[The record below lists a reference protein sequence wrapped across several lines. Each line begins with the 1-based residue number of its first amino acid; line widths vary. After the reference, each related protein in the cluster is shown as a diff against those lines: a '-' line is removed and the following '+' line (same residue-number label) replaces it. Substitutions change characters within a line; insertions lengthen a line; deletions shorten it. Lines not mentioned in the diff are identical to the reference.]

1 MDSVKFTVNGE
12 QHTVGSDV
20 SSDTM
25 LLDYLRNYLQLRG
38 TKYMCREGGCGA
50 CMVTVAKTPGA
61 PHVAINS
68 CLTSVASCH
77 GWDIRTIEGLGNRKD
92 GYHPLQTTMAENN
105 ATQCG
110 YCTPGWLMTM
120 HGLIESHPNQ
130 LTKLEIEKSVSSNL
144 CRCTG
149 YRPILTAL
157 KKFAI
162 DAPKEDR
169 VMNVKDVC
177 CKPSGNCCQ
186 SLNNAKEDDWC
197 IVRQDDYNEDKMKK
211 IKLRDGKTW
220 YRPPTLADVAKLL
233 KKSSKSCM
241 MVAGNTAKGVFLI
254 DEYPNVLIDIHH
266 LQELKVHQLDQNLI
280 VGAGH
285 TMTEFMGILKASSS
299 ENYFGYL
306 MKLYEH
312 MDLVAHI
319 PLRNVGT
326 IAGNLMIKHA
336 HNVFQS
342 DIYLILYTVG
352 AQLTIMDHN
361 EVKEIVTMPDFLKL
375 NMKGKI
381 IVNVLLPPLTSAY
394 KLFTYKLMP
403 RAQSCHAIV
412 NFGFLCKLNDSNVVE
427 ECRIIYGALSE
438 KFERAVSTERYLQGR
453 DLFTNETL
461 QGALRV
467 LEGEMI
473 VEDHPPEPSV
483 EYRRYVAKALFYKA
497 LLTLCPKISSRFES
511 AIIDLHHS
519 RPESSGKQTFTTDS
533 SLWPFNKPIPKLEAT
548 IQCAGEAKY
557 TDDIP
562 SFHNEVFAAFVLSTV
577 GKGTIIKMD
586 PSEALAMDGVL
597 DFLTFKDIPGQNS
610 FTPTDSGV
618 TPVNEEVLCEGT
630 VKYYS
635 QPIGIIV
642 AESQSV
648 ADRASKRVKVK
659 YSNVSTPV
667 TDINIAKD
675 DSTRNTLFV
684 AVDATN
690 PGTDT
695 VYKTITGSNI
705 LHGQYHFPMETM
717 VCVAKPIE
725 EGLEVHM
732 ASQWLD
738 GPHTMIS
745 RALNIDQNKIDLHIR
760 RVGGSYGLKITRSI
774 QGAVACSVVA
784 HKMNRPCRLVQPLI
798 TNMKAFGKRM
808 PNVNVYKVAV
818 NKSGVIQ
825 YLNNTNYTDN
835 GSKINEPVI
844 AYGFDVYHNVYDVS
858 KINFKAYNTV
868 TDTPKNTFCRSPGTL
883 EAIANIE
890 NIMERISYEVSL
902 DPLTVRL
909 NNINKSKYGEIVEF
923 IEDLK
928 SSSEYV
934 SRKAA
939 VDSFNT
945 QNRWKK
951 RGLRYSLCRWP
962 PVGGLYN
969 DVNLAVYHSDAS
981 VVITHGGIEM
991 GQGINTKIAQ
1001 VAAYL
1006 LKIPL
1011 EKIEIKGNNTIISP
1025 NSFVTGGSVSTDAI
1039 IIGLRRC
1046 IEQLQ
1051 SRLEPIKATLTDPTW
1066 SQLITAAY
1074 AANVDL
1080 QVHGFVKPTDAQS
1093 YEIFGVV
1100 CGEVEVDVLTGEYEV
1115 LRVDIL
1121 QDVGISISPEI
1132 DIGQIEGAFV
1142 MGLGYWTCEK
1152 LAYNAET
1159 GALLTDRSWDY
1170 HLPEARDI
1178 PQQFNITCANL
1189 SSNDL
1194 ILGSKGVGEP
1204 PSCLAVVVPFALREA
1219 IVHARQ
1225 ESGIPTTEWFD
1236 VVGPFSTEKVCMAM
1250 KTNTEDFK
1258 F

>member
-1 MDSVKFTVNGE
+1 MDSIKFTVNGK

-25 LLDYLRNYLQLRG
+25 LLEYLRNYLQLRG

-50 CMVTVAKTPGA
+50 CMITAAKTPGA

-77 GWDIRTIEGLGNRKD
+77 GWEIRTIEGLGNRKD
-92 GYHPLQTTMAENN
+92 GYHTLQTTMAENN

-130 LTKLEIEKSVSSNL
+130 LTMLEIEKSVSSNL

-149 YRPILTAL
+149 YRPILSAF

-169 VMNVKDVC
+169 IMNVKDVS
-177 CKPSGNCCQ
+177 CKSSGSCCQ
-186 SLNNAKEDDWC
+186 NSNNAKDDGWC
-197 IVRQDDYNEDKMKK
+197 IVRQDDYQEDEAIK
-211 IKLRDGKTW
+211 IKLKDGKTW
-220 YRPPTLADVAKLL
+220 YRPTTLTEVCKLL

-241 MVAGNTAKGVFLI
+241 LVGGNTAKGVAPI
-254 DEYPNVLIDIHH
+254 HEYPNALIDISH
-266 LQELKVHQLDQNLI
+266 LQELKGYQLDQNLI
-280 VGAGH
+280 VGAGN
-285 TMTEFMGILKASSS
+285 TLTEFMEILKSASS

-306 MKLYEH
+306 LKLHEH
-312 MDLVAHI
+312 IDLVAHI
-319 PLRNVGT
+319 PLRN
-326 IAGNLMIKHA
+326 A
-336 HNVFQS
+336 
-342 DIYLILYTVG
+342 
-352 AQLTIMDHN
+352 MDHN
-361 EVKEIVTMPDFLKL
+361 GVEETVTMPEFLKL
-375 NMKGKI
+375 TMKGKI
-381 IVNVLLPPLTSAY
+381 IVKVLLPPLSSAH
-394 KLFTYKLMP
+394 KLFTYKLMA
-403 RAQSCHAIV
+403 RAQSCHAIT
-412 NFGFLCKLNDSNVVE
+412 NFGFLCKINDSNVVE
-427 ECRIIYGALSE
+427 ESRIIYGALSE
-438 KFERAVSTERYLQGR
+438 KFERAVSTERYLQGK
-453 DLFTNETL
+453 DLFNNETL

-473 VEDHPPEPSV
+473 VDVRPPEPSV
-483 EYRRYVAKALFYKA
+483 EYRRYIAKALFYK
-497 LLTLCPKISSRFES
+497 
-511 AIIDLHHS
+511 
-519 RPESSGKQTFTTDS
+519 
-533 SLWPFNKPIPKLEAT
+533 

-562 SFHNEVFAAFVLSTV
+562 SFHDEVFAAFVLSTV
-577 GKGTIIKMD
+577 GKGTIVKID
-586 PSEALAMDGVL
+586 PSEALALDGVVA
-597 DFLTFKDIPGQNS
+597 FYTHKDIPGLNS

-630 VKYYS
+630 VKHYN

-642 AESQSV
+642 AETQNI
-648 ADRASKRVKVK
+648 ADRASKLVKVK
-659 YSNVSTPV
+659 YGNVSTPV
-667 TDINIAKD
+667 TDINVAKD

-684 AVDATN
+684 AVDASN

-717 VCVAKPIE
+717 VCVAKPTE
-725 EGLEVHM
+725 EGLEVHL

-745 RALNIDQNKIDLHIR
+745 RALNIDQNKIDVHIR

-774 QGAVACSVVA
+774 QGAVSCSVVA
-784 HKMNRPCRLVQPLI
+784 HKLNRPCRFIQPLT

-808 PNVNVYKVAV
+808 PNVNVYEVAV

-835 GSKINEPVI
+835 GSKVNEPVI
-844 AYGFDVYHNVYDVS
+844 AYGFDVYHNVYDVT
-858 KINFKAYNTV
+858 KINYKAYNTI

-902 DPLTVRL
+902 DPITVRL
-909 NNINKSKYGEIVEF
+909 NNLNKTKYGEIVELL
-923 IEDLK
+923 EALK
-928 SSSEYV
+928 TSSEYV

-951 RGLRYSLCRWP
+951 RGLRCSLCRWP
-962 PVGGLYN
+962 PVGGLYD

-991 GQGINTKIAQ
+991 GQGINTKVAQ
-1001 VAAYL
+1001 VAAHL
-1006 LKIPL
+1006 LNIPL

-1025 NSFVTGGSVSTDAI
+1025 NTFVTGGSVSTDAV

-1051 SRLEPIKATLTDPTW
+1051 SRLEPVKATLTDPTW

-1080 QVHGFVKPTDAQS
+1080 QAHGFVKPTDAQS
-1093 YEIFGVV
+1093 YNIFGVV
-1100 CGEVEVDVLTGEYEV
+1100 CCEAEVDVLTGEYEI

-1152 LAYNAET
+1152 LVYDEA
-1159 GALLTDRSWDY
+1159 GDILTDRSWDY

-1189 SSNDL
+1189 FSNDL

-1204 PSCLAVVVPFALREA
+1204 PSCLAVAVPFALREA